1 MEYRIRVNRK
11 FFTVGVDPE
20 KPLLW
25 VLRED
30 IGLCGTKY
38 SCGIGLCGSCTVL
51 LDGVP
56 YPSCTVPV
64 ENVGNRSVTT
74 IEGLN
79 DRVGK
84 AVKKA
89 WITEKVSQC
98 GYCQPG
104 QLVKA
109 AYLLSTNADP
119 SDELISETMTNLCR
133 CGTYQRIRAAI
144 KTAAAT
150 INQTG

>member
-1 MEYRIRVNRK
+1 MEYSIRVNRK
-11 FFTVGVDPE
+11 ICTVDVDPQ

-51 LDGVP
+51 IDGFPYASCQVP
-56 YPSCTVPV
+56 L
-64 ENVGNRSVTT
+64 EDVGNSAVTT
-74 IEGLN
+74 IEGLTG
-79 DRVGK
+79 RVGT
-84 AVKKA
+84 AVKRA

-109 AYLLSTNADP
+109 AYLLTTNADP

-144 KTAAAT
+144 KKAAAT
-150 INQTG
+150 INRTG

>member
-1 MEYRIRVNRK
+1 MEYSIRVNRK
-11 FFTVGVDPE
+11 HFTVDVDPQ

-51 LDGVP
+51 IDGVP
-56 YPSCTVPV
+56 YAACQVPLAD
-64 ENVGNRSVTT
+64 VGNSAVTT
-74 IEGLN
+74 IEGLT
-79 DRVGK
+79 DRVGRALK
-84 AVKKA
+84 GA
-89 WITEKVSQC
+89 WSAEKVSQC

-109 AYLLSTNADP
+109 AYLLSTNEDP

-144 KTAAAT
+144 KKAAAT